1 MFRYTVHYQQQ
12 PIKEILLSVHTKYI
26 FLICL
31 FPVQLEYV
39 SDFSQLEFL
48 QLLSDRARQQITYH
62 CKNSVAWPDGSS
74 DDAAKSIKMLTI
86 NGLELHAK
94 SSNKFK
100 PKLLGDDCK
109 VRAYVQ

>member
-1 MFRYTVHYQQQ
+1 MQHFNDSDVCFCF
-12 PIKEILLSVHTKYI
+12 IILLYI
-26 FLICL
+26 VLICL
-31 FPVQLEYV
+31 FPVQLKYV

-62 CKNSVAWPDGSS
+62 CKNSVAWPNGNSEDS
-74 DDAAKSIKMLTI
+74 AKSIKMLTI

-109 VRAYVQ
+109 VRGYVQ

>member
-1 MFRYTVHYQQQ
+1 MNRYTAYISCSPLKKYNKTFH
-12 PIKEILLSVHTKYI
+12 IKYI
-26 FLICL
+26 VLICL
-31 FPVQLEYV
+31 CPIQLEYV

-109 VRAYVQ
+109 VRGYIQ

>member
-1 MFRYTVHYQQQ
+1 VFYQLQ
-12 PIKEILLSVHTKYI
+12 PIKEVLQNVSYKILFI
-26 FLICL
+26 FLLCL
-31 FPVQLEYV
+31 SPIQLEYV

-100 PKLLGDDCK
+100 PKVLGDDCK
-109 VRAYVQ
+109 VSYIQ